1 MNKKIGISAIGYECK
16 EHLWKVL
23 QPWREV
29 RSKYPNQF
37 FISVAHGVF
46 PETKSLGFP
55 IFSTDGTIEDLETC
69 YNSGII
75 DSLKILQDPAYEK
88 DIRNVTLPFL
98 FSKDIDYLWLLDL
111 QDEIYTEKEII
122 DIISFVELENFI
134 PTFKINFKNYV
145 FDSNHYVDDFIA
157 PRIWNN
163 KAHKGID
170 QFYYDNEILFKDGLK
185 ADQLSTKVIPQN
197 IAFVKHLSWVG
208 SKEYLNRKIE
218 FQKKHYGQCSYIWN
232 NEKDCLD
239 FDLSY
244 YKKYNI
250 HLPKVYKDN

>member
-23 QPWREV
+23 APWREL
-29 RSKYPNQF
+29 RTKYPNQF

-46 PETKSLGFP
+46 PETKSLGYP
-55 IFSTDGTIEDLETC
+55 ILSTDGTIEDLEIC

-75 DSLKILQDPAYEK
+75 DSLNVFKEPAYEK

-111 QDEIYTEKEII
+111 QDEIYTEKEILS
-122 DIISFVELENFI
+122 IISYIEEESFI

-145 FDSNHYVDDFIA
+145 FDINHYVDDFIA

-163 KAHKGID
+163 KLNLGVDKFI
-170 QFYYDNEILFKDGLK
+170 YDNDIIFKNTLR
-185 ADQLSTKVIPQN
+185 ADQLAVKIIPKN

-218 FQKKHYGQCSYIWN
+218 FQKNHYGQCSYMWN
-232 NEKDCLD
+232 NEKECLD

-244 YKKYNI
+244 YQRYNI
-250 HLPKVYKDN
+250 QLPNVHKDN

>member
-16 EHLWKVL
+16 EHLWEVL
-23 QPWREV
+23 SPWREL
-29 RSKYPNQF
+29 RTKYPNQF

-55 IFSTDGTIEDLETC
+55 ILSLDGTIQDLELC

-75 DSLKILQDPAYEK
+75 DNLNILQYPAYEK
-88 DIRNVTLPFL
+88 DIRNTTLPFL

-111 QDEIYTEKEII
+111 QDEIYTNKNILSILDFIQQE
-122 DIISFVELENFI
+122 SFI

-145 FDSNHYVDDFIA
+145 FDLNHYVDDFIA

-163 KAHKGID
+163 QLYNGID
-170 QFYYDNEILFKDGLK
+170 KFYYDNDILFKNGSK
-185 ADQLSTKVIPQN
+185 ANSLSIKTIPKN
-197 IAFVKHLSWVG
+197 IAFVNHLSWVG

-218 FQKKHYGQCSYIWN
+218 FQKKHYGQCSYRWN
-232 NEKDCLD
+232 DNKNSLE
-239 FDLSY
+239 FDLDY
-244 YKKYNI
+244 YEKYNI
-250 HLPKVYKDN
+250 LVPEVYSN

>member
-23 QPWREV
+23 QPWKEI

-46 PETKSLGFP
+46 PEIKSLGFP
-55 IFSTDGTIEDLETC
+55 LLSTDGTIENLEICHNT
-69 YNSGII
+69 GVI
-75 DSLKILQDPAYEK
+75 DSLKILPSPAYEK
-88 DIRNVTLPFL
+88 EIRNATLPYL

-122 DIISFVELENFI
+122 SIISFIEKENFI

-145 FDSNHYVDDFIA
+145 FDTDHYVNDFIA

-163 KAHKGID
+163 KLYQGVDK
-170 QFYYDNEILFKDGLK
+170 FYYDNEIIFKDGSR
-185 ADQLSTKVIPQN
+185 ADQLPMKLIPNN
-197 IAFVKHLSWVG
+197 IAFIKHLSWVG
-208 SKEYLNRKIE
+208 SKEYLIRKIE
-218 FQKKHYGQCSYIWN
+218 FQKLHYRECSYLWN
-232 NEKDCLD
+232 KEKDCLE
-239 FDLSY
+239 FDIQY
-244 YKKYNI
+244 YIKYNKS
-250 HLPKVYKDN
+250 LPAVYKD